1 MTESELLSLLRG
13 AGYDV
18 SKIQNKSSAEAERFR
33 LLKEFSQFPLE
44 TQRQMIK
51 YGRKWRRAMME

>member
-1 MTESELLSLLRG
+1 MAEPQLLSLLRW

-18 SKIQNKSSAEAERFR
+18 SKIRIKSSPEAERFR